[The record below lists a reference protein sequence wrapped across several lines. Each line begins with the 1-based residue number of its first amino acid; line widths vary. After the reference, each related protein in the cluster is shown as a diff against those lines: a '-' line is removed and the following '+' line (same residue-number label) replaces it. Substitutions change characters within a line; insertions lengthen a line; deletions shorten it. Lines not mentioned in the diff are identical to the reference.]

1 MTQENQNKME
11 KIVISQEEFDK
22 KVDIAFAYLTYW
34 DRMKDGEARQTA
46 IKEVHEKYVIQRAK

>member
-1 MTQENQNKME
+1 MSNQVNVE

-34 DRMKDGEARQTA
+34 DRMKDGEARQAA
-46 IKEVHEKYVIQRAK
+46 IKEVRENYKVIG

>member
-1 MTQENQNKME
+1 MIQENQNKME

-34 DRMKDGEARQTA
+34 DRMKDGEAHQAA
-46 IKEVHEKYVIQRAK
+46 IKEVREKYIVKYIN

>member
-1 MTQENQNKME
+1 MSHHNQANVE

-34 DRMKDGEARQTA
+34 DRMKDGEARQAA
-46 IKEVHEKYVIQRAK
+46 IKEVREKYMVKYIN